1 MSLHPWN
8 GGASRGIGAHIG
20 AALGSIDRPA
30 PKRGKLAGLRHGLP
44 AVSGKHA
51 TGDWK
56 IGEIR
61 DRVLTMAEN
70 EVRENR
76 ERDARKMTVPCIAR
90 GKQGSLVRG
99 ARVLT
104 LCAGLGVLLA
114 VTACSPR
121 VDVRG
126 NVADQE
132 DMIRIRQGITT
143 KQEVQQVLGS
153 PSTVSAFD
161 KKTWYYVSKR
171 EESLA
176 FFKPTTKNQNVIEL
190 RFDEEDVVQRI
201 RKYSLADARNVSRV
215 SRTTKADGSEPGV
228 FKSFIDMIVR
238 RGSVVRNTKKTFGL

>member
-1 MSLHPWN
+1 
-8 GGASRGIGAHIG
+8 
-20 AALGSIDRPA
+20 
-30 PKRGKLAGLRHGLP
+30 
-44 AVSGKHA
+44 
-51 TGDWK
+51 
-56 IGEIR
+56 
-61 DRVLTMAEN
+61 MAEI

-76 ERDARKMTVPCIAR
+76 ERDARKRVVRNNTSKAF
-90 GKQGSLVRG
+90 RG

-104 LCAGLGVLLA
+104 LCAGLGVLMA

-143 KQEVQQVLGS
+143 KQEVQRVLGS

-176 FFKPTTKNQNVIEL
+176 FFKPTTKDQKVIEL
-190 RFDEEDVVQRI
+190 RFDDEDVVQRI
-201 RKYSLADARNVSRV
+201 RKYSLADARNVSRI
-215 SRTTKADGSEPGV
+215 SRTTKADGSEPGM
-228 FKSFIDMIVR
+228 FRSFIDMIVR